1 MNDTKMDI
9 QRSGET
15 IERTAVKYSAKAT
28 KGLAKLTKMLTLY
41 GIKMFANPLN
51 AIKKDGPN
59 KTLIH
64 TPELTKEEAKVM
76 IAKLRE
82 AEILATYREVEPSG
96 REIRRG
102 ISIHNQEKM
111 AKNDIKLAQWK
122 DRAVKYERFSLL
134 GKFCE
139 SQADKYQNLVNQEN
153 RMPAE
158 NKYIFIV
165 NQRHSNAL
173 NEMLADIREMRLTKD
188 FDNSVFEKE
197 KIEYLHID
205 MMDGDFVPNF
215 GLGVD
220 YIRSLRELTSI
231 PLDLHLMINNPEYK
245 LEWIGIHSDDIVSI
259 HYESTTQVQR
269 VIDRVKKYGCK
280 CFLAIN
286 PATPI
291 YVLEEVLDYIDGI
304 NLLMVNPGYAGQ
316 KMVSSTMN
324 KAKKLHEFLKENK
337 HEDMTV
343 EVDGNISS
351 IKAQELKK
359 YGASIY
365 VAGTT
370 ALFKGDVD
378 DFSDNI
384 RKLRSVI

>member
-1 MNDTKMDI
+1 
-9 QRSGET
+9 
-15 IERTAVKYSAKAT
+15 
-28 KGLAKLTKMLTLY
+28 
-41 GIKMFANPLN
+41 
-51 AIKKDGPN
+51 
-59 KTLIH
+59 
-64 TPELTKEEAKVM
+64 
-76 IAKLRE
+76 
-82 AEILATYREVEPSG
+82 
-96 REIRRG
+96 
-102 ISIHNQEKM
+102 
-111 AKNDIKLAQWK
+111 
-122 DRAVKYERFSLL
+122 
-134 GKFCE
+134 
-139 SQADKYQNLVNQEN
+139 
-153 RMPAE
+153 
-158 NKYIFIV
+158 
-165 NQRHSNAL
+165 
-173 NEMLADIREMRLTKD
+173 
-188 FDNSVFEKE
+188 
-197 KIEYLHID
+197 

-365 VAGTT
+365 VAGNDSPIQR
-370 ALFKGDVD
+370 GC
-378 DFSDNI
+378 
-384 RKLRSVI
+384 

>member
-1 MNDTKMDI
+1 M
-9 QRSGET
+9 
-15 IERTAVKYSAKAT
+15 
-28 KGLAKLTKMLTLY
+28 
-41 GIKMFANPLN
+41 
-51 AIKKDGPN
+51 
-59 KTLIH
+59 
-64 TPELTKEEAKVM
+64 
-76 IAKLRE
+76 
-82 AEILATYREVEPSG
+82 
-96 REIRRG
+96 
-102 ISIHNQEKM
+102 
-111 AKNDIKLAQWK
+111 
-122 DRAVKYERFSLL
+122 
-134 GKFCE
+134 
-139 SQADKYQNLVNQEN
+139 
-153 RMPAE
+153 
-158 NKYIFIV
+158 
-165 NQRHSNAL
+165 
-173 NEMLADIREMRLTKD
+173 
-188 FDNSVFEKE
+188 
-197 KIEYLHID
+197 
-205 MMDGDFVPNF
+205 
-215 GLGVD
+215 
-220 YIRSLRELTSI
+220 
-231 PLDLHLMINNPEYK
+231 
-245 LEWIGIHSDDIVSI
+245 
-259 HYESTTQVQR
+259 
-269 VIDRVKKYGCK
+269 DRVKKYGCK

-343 EVDGNISS
+343 EVDGNISP